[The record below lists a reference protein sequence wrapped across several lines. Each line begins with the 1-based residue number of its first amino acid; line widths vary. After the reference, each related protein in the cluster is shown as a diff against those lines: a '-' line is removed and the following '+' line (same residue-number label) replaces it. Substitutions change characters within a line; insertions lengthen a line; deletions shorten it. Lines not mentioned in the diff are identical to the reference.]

1 MLNRRSFLII
11 STSLTLLSLMSGCSQ
26 ENALK
31 IFLLQSSIPSQL
43 IASFRRNFKDLGNLQ
58 LKPKSDL
65 KDLFKLLETWQGK
78 NQQQEKEQKFSLPSL
93 NFRQK
98 KQEIG
103 NLATIGN
110 YWLSEAVKEEL
121 IEPISPEKISQWN
134 QLPSLFSN
142 LVTLNSQGNLDAQ
155 GKVWAAPYRY
165 GFTMIAYRKDK
176 LKRLNWTPTDWQD
189 LWNKPELKHRI
200 SLLNQPREVIG
211 LTLKKINSSYSYNTK
226 DLNKIPQLKS
236 ELTALNKQVKF
247 YDSINYLQPLI
258 LGDTWLA
265 VGWSS
270 DILPLIKSYPNI
282 GGVIPISGTSLWA
295 DLWVKPKNSS
305 PVESELIN
313 KWIDFCWQPE
323 SVNQISLFSNAASP
337 LLLTLNKSNLV
348 ADIVKNKL
356 IYPNRNIINNSE
368 FILPLPADINEQYQQ
383 LWQEIRQA

>member
-1 MLNRRSFLII
+1 MLNRRSFLIN

-93 NFRQK
+93 NFRSK

-134 QLPSLFSN
+134 QLPFLFRS
-142 LVTLNSQGNLDAQ
+142 LVTLNSQGNLDAKR
-155 GKVWAAPYRY
+155 KVWAAPYRY